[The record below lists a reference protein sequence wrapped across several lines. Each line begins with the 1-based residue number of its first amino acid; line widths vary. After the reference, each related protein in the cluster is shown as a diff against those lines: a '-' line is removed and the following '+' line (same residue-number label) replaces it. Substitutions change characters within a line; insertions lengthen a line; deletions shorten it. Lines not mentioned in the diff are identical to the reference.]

1 MKVGRY
7 PSNTVFSRKVI
18 SVCEAWSSPT
28 YLAEVVASRKVT
40 LRDRNPWSTCSS
52 SLKNRAP
59 NSLSATKR
67 YHWGIGLRTEDLT
80 LMEPE
85 AWSWD
90 KCHPRNADMAATWTF
105 RVDVVSPLSRPSYRN
120 SNTLLCG
127 GSLPSTTLSK
137 HQAKKIFLVLV
148 SILLVDHD
156 LDCDS
161 VLKTVSESHLNCS
174 RDWSTFRLSGWISSD
189 IGRTE
194 CPETPGSLRGGS
206 LILTTTHL
214 NELGESRPLWPDSM
228 MSITVA

>member
-7 PSNTVFSRKVI
+7 PSNTVFNRKVI

-52 SLKNRAP
+52 SLKNRAS

-120 SNTLLCG
+120 SQHLTMWRITSINYSVQAPGQEDFPGPCINLICG
-127 GSLPSTTLSK
+127 PWPWLWQCSQDCIRKSSK
-137 HQAKKIFLVLV
+137 L
-148 SILLVDHD
+148 
-156 LDCDS
+156 
-161 VLKTVSESHLNCS
+161 
-174 RDWSTFRLSGWISSD
+174 
-189 IGRTE
+189 
-194 CPETPGSLRGGS
+194 
-206 LILTTTHL
+206 
-214 NELGESRPLWPDSM
+214 
-228 MSITVA
+228 